1 MEFVMKK
8 KLSFILMCLFI
19 SSTIFAQ
26 AVLQNDVL
34 LKVRSSVFEVVVD
47 KYEDTT
53 ISYEKKLPMERIP
66 FAIRNDK
73 YTPIGTAFLLEDGT
87 FYSAAHVITLYGDSY
102 KTDYYLRDADGNT
115 YPIDEITSFSN
126 TRDYISF
133 TVPDYEFE
141 EGMGLK
147 INEKAKMNTNVFSVG
162 NALGEGIIIRN
173 GILTSRTYEME
184 AGEWQW
190 LRFSAAASPGNSGGP
205 LINEEGEVIGIITM
219 KSENENLNY
228 ALPIAE
234 TKNDPENTGIIKSSV
249 YYRLPNVI
257 NEKELDDFKT
267 QIKLPMKYKELHSQL
282 TSEYKEF
289 IKKTFDKMK
298 EEYGPN
304 GKGGYGNSRNWPD
317 FAFYSYSPSFP
328 YTVYKDDSG
337 DWDLGN
343 NNTKSYAL
351 KDNGN
356 VYYTSMMNYFVAVIE
371 KPDSISLKELLSSPK
386 TYMDY
391 CLEAYKLQRS
401 VGSEQVALTSFG
413 EPCKQESYTDYF
425 GRTWQVTYYDVKF
438 ADAMLVCYAL
448 PTPTGVYL
456 MYMLDS
462 ISEVLASHYLDM
474 QYVADSYYSDMFGKV
489 KNWKE
494 YFELPESL
502 VGKRPAFMNDL
513 IIETKD
519 NNLNLKAGPFQVSL
533 TEDVF
538 KTDDETKIDI
548 ITGFNKDSKG
558 NVALEIKGFTV
569 YNSTKTEDY
578 KYFSFRKFYKPSE
591 DAKKQIT
598 QNWEQF
604 INKVSPYN
612 GEPYNSDQYTYLD
625 SVFVQENAEES
636 DFAYIMFNE
645 LKNQNRFEE
654 IKEFSEKVRGCTKFN

>member
-1 MEFVMKK
+1 MELVMKK
-8 KLSFILMCLFI
+8 KLTLIIAGLFL
-19 SSTIFAQ
+19 SATIFAQ
-26 AVLQNDVL
+26 AVLDNDVL
-34 LKVRSSVFEVVVD
+34 IKVRSSVFEVVVD

-53 ISYEKKLPMERIP
+53 ITYEKKLPMERIA

-126 TRDYISF
+126 ARDYISF

-173 GILTSRTYEME
+173 GILTSRTYEVE
-184 AGEWQW
+184 EGEWQW

-205 LINEEGEVIGIITM
+205 LINEAGEVIGIITM

-234 TKNDPENTGIIKSSV
+234 TQNDPENTGIIKSSI
-249 YYRLPNVI
+249 YYRLPNVT

-267 QIKLPMKYKELHSQL
+267 EIKLPMKYKELHSQL

-304 GKGGYGNSRNWPD
+304 GKGGYGISRNWPD

-328 YTVYKDDSG
+328 YTIYKDDSG

-343 NNTKSYAL
+343 NNTKTYAL
-351 KDNGN
+351 KDNGY
-356 VYYTSMMNYFVAVIE
+356 VYYTSMMNYFVAAIE
-371 KPDSISLKELLSSPK
+371 KPDSISLKDFLASPK
-386 TYMDY
+386 NYLDC
-391 CLEAYKLQRS
+391 CLEAYKLHRN
-401 VGSEQVALTSFG
+401 VGSEQVAITSFG
-413 EPCKQESYTDYF
+413 DPCKQETYTDYF
-425 GRTWQVTYYDVKF
+425 GRTWQVSYYDVKF

-474 QYVADSYYSDMFGKV
+474 QYVADNYYSDIFGKV

-494 YFELPESL
+494 YFELPESI
-502 VGKRPAFMNDL
+502 VGKRPAYLKDLVIAQNDSSL
-513 IIETKD
+513 KV
-519 NNLNLKAGPFQVSL
+519 KAGSFDITL

-538 KTDDETKIDI
+538 KTDDETKIDV
-548 ITGFNKDSKG
+548 ITGFNKNKKG
-558 NVALEIKGFTV
+558 NVGLEIKGVTV
-569 YNSTKTEDY
+569 YNSSKTADY
-578 KYFSFRKFYKPSE
+578 KYFSYRKFYRPEENSKE
-591 DAKKQIT
+591 QIT
-598 QNWEQF
+598 QTWEQF
-604 INKVSPYN
+604 LNKVSPYN
-612 GEPYNSDQYTYLD
+612 DEPYNNDQYTYMDCSLIPD
-625 SVFVQENAEES
+625 NSG
-636 DFAYIMFNE
+636 DPDYIYIMFNE

-654 IKEFSEKVRGCTKFN
+654 IQAFSEKIKASTKFN